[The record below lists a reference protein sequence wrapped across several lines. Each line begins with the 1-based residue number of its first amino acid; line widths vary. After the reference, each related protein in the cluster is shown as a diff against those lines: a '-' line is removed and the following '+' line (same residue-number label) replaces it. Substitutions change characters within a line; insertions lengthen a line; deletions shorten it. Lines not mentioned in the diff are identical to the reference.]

1 MKMTPE
7 ALAALSQTP
16 FFQSLDTATISTVL
30 QGFTLSQVSTTE
42 YLFYQGDKAGCLF
55 VLLSGQIKVIQ
66 NTPDGQ
72 QVVMRL
78 INPYEI
84 FGCVAA
90 LSQGEYP
97 GSAEVTRD
105 AEVLFLPAQQ
115 ISKLMQTYP
124 LLAYN
129 GFQIM
134 VERVHELQDRYRELA
149 TENVAHRLVHTLLR
163 LMKHNGKPLADGG
176 ILLDLPL
183 SRQNLAE
190 MTGTTLYTVSRLLQ
204 VWVSQ
209 GLIQTGREKVVL
221 LKPEALAAQVAEAAE
236 V

>member
-1 MKMTPE
+1 MKMSPE
-7 ALAALSQTP
+7 ALIALSKTP
-16 FFQSLDTATISTVL
+16 FFQSLDAVTISTIL
-30 QGFTLSQVSTTE
+30 QGFSCTQFNTTE
-42 YLFYQGDKAGCLF
+42 YLFYQGDKADRLF

-66 NTPDGQ
+66 NTADGQ

-105 AEVLFLPAQQ
+105 VEVLYLPAKQV
-115 ISKLMQTYP
+115 SALMQTYP
-124 LLAYN
+124 SLAYN
-129 GFQIM
+129 AFQIM
-134 VERVHELQDRYRELA
+134 VARVHELQDRYRELA

-163 LMKHNGKPLADGG
+163 LMKQNGKPLADGG
-176 ILLDLPL
+176 VLLDLPL

-204 VWVSQ
+204 RWASR

-221 LKPEALAAQVAEAAE
+221 LKPEVLAAEAAE